1 MNSSEFRTDRARAL
15 VISAYPLTKDYV
27 AKLSAQVGK
36 DAEFFTA
43 TSLRQL
49 GMRSLVSFILRRRR
63 APVFIASETEK
74 SRALEPA
81 LAVFGVAFKFPP
93 IHYTY
98 PSGECTRMGL
108 ASIVR
113 HSLKLL
119 AASVDCLAARRLSA
133 KVADAMAS
141 ATGAPAPLGAG
152 GWSGRRILYIKNIMS
167 LGVQAGG
174 SVGHVAGV
182 VNALAG
188 AGAELTLITN
198 EPSPMVRKGIHEVHP
213 ARMQSLGLPSQANI
227 FRMQRQTIRLA
238 REEAVRSRPSLIYQ
252 RLTLG
257 DCSGA
262 VLSREF
268 GIPLVVEY
276 NGSEIWCN
284 RNWGAGIR
292 YLREFQRAEEA
303 MLGSASFIFTVS
315 RVLYDEVL
323 ARGIPQERV
332 GWYPNGFDPA
342 VFDPGRFGADSIAEL
357 RRRLG
362 IGADEFVVT
371 FVGTFGDWHGA
382 EVFARAA
389 TEVFGAGGFA
399 NGRRLRFLFIGDG
412 KNRALCQST
421 VAGTPAAERCMFLG
435 LVPQAMTPQYLAA
448 SDCFVSPHVP
458 NPDGTE
464 FFGSPTKLFEY
475 MAMGK
480 PIIASRLGQIA
491 DVLDD
496 GRTAVMVEPGDAAQL
511 ADAIVRVC
519 GDRADSAKL
528 RAALGAAARQDAL
541 ERFTW
546 DAHVDALQR
555 QIAASASGQPH
566 LVGLDSARSR

>member
-1 MNSSEFRTDRARAL
+1 M
-15 VISAYPLTKDYV
+15 ISAYPLTKDYAV
-27 AKLSAQVGK
+27 RLSAHVGEE
-36 DAEFFTA
+36 AEFSTA
-43 TSLRQL
+43 ASLRQL
-49 GMRSLVSFILRRRR
+49 GILGLVSFILRRRR

-81 LAVFGVAFKFPP
+81 LAVLGVAFKFPP
-93 IHYTY
+93 IYCAQ
-98 PSGECTRMGL
+98 PSGECTRMGPV
-108 ASIVR
+108 SVFR
-113 HSLKLL
+113 DSLKLL
-119 AASVDCLAARRLSA
+119 VASFDCIAARRLSA
-133 KVADAMAS
+133 KIAHATAS
-141 ATGAPAPLGAG
+141 ATGAPPPLGTG
-152 GWSGRRILYIKNIMS
+152 GWSGCRILYIKNTMS

-182 VNALAG
+182 VNALVG

-198 EPSPMVRKGIHEVHP
+198 EPSPMVSKEVREVHP
-213 ARMQSLGLPSQANI
+213 ERMQSLGLPSQANI

-238 REEAVRSRPSLIYQ
+238 LEETRRSRPSLIYQ

-262 VLSREF
+262 VLSREL

-284 RNWGAGIR
+284 RNWGAGVR
-292 YLREFQRAEEA
+292 YQREFQHAEEA
-303 MLGSASFIFTVS
+303 TLGSASFIFTVS
-315 RVLYDEVL
+315 RVLHDEL
-323 ARGIPQERV
+323 LTRGIQPERV
-332 GWYPNGFDPA
+332 GWYPNGIDPA
-342 VFDPGRFGADSIAEL
+342 VFDPGRFSADTIAEL

-389 TEVFGAGGFA
+389 TKVFGPGGVA

-421 VAGTPAAERCMFLG
+421 VAGTPAAERCLFLG

-491 DVLDD
+491 DVLND
-496 GRTAVMVEPGDAAQL
+496 GHTAVMVEPGDAAQL
-511 ADAIVRVC
+511 ADAIARVC
-519 GDRADSAKL
+519 VDRVDSAKL
-528 RAALGAAARQDAL
+528 RAALGAAARQVAL

-546 DAHVDALQR
+546 DAHVSALRRQLTDA
-555 QIAASASGQPH
+555 ATGQPH
-566 LVGLDSARSR
+566 RVGLDSAKLH